1 MSLADDINKLSF
13 KDIGVWPTPFKVVA
27 MALLFGV
34 LLLGGYWFLWK
45 DQVESLDQSRQE
57 EQKLRAEFLEKKK
70 QALNLDLYREQVKE
84 IEQAFGALV
93 RQLPNKS
100 EMDALLTD
108 INQAG
113 LGRGLE
119 FDLFKPSPETMRDF
133 YAELPITVRITGSY
147 HDLGRFASDVAQ
159 LPRIVTLNNLAITQ
173 TKDGVLTLDAVAMTY
188 RYLDEEELAKVK
200 KAAKAAKDSK
210 GGNK

>member
-1 MSLADDINKLSF
+1 MSLADDINKLNF
-13 KDIGVWPTPFKVVA
+13 KDIGIWPAPFKVAA
-27 MALLFGV
+27 MILLFAALL
-34 LLLGGYWFLWK
+34 LAGYWFLWK
-45 DQVESLDQSRQE
+45 DQIEGLDQLRQQ
-57 EQKLRAEFLEKKK
+57 EQKLRAEYLEKKK

-133 YAELPITVRITGSY
+133 YAELPIAVRITGSY

-173 TKDGVLTLDAVAMTY
+173 TKEGVLTLDAVAMTY
-188 RYLDEEELAKVK
+188 RYLDEDEIAKTK
-200 KAAKAAKDSK
+200 KAAKDAKGVK
-210 GGNK
+210 K

>member
-13 KDIGVWPTPFKVVA
+13 KDMGVWPAPFKVVA
-27 MALLFGV
+27 MAILFGA
-34 LLLGGYWFLWK
+34 LLLAGYWFIWK
-45 DQVESLDQSRQE
+45 DQMETLDQSRQE
-57 EQKLRAEFLEKKK
+57 EQKLRLEFLDKKK

-119 FDLFKPSPETMRDF
+119 FELFKPAPQETVRDF
-133 YAELPITVRITGSY
+133 YAEMPITVRITGSY

-159 LPRIVTLNNLAITQ
+159 LPRIVTLNNLAISQ
-173 TKDGVLTLDAVAMTY
+173 NKDGVLALDAVAMTY
-188 RYLDEEELAKVK
+188 RYLDEEEIAKTK
-200 KAAKAAKDSK
+200 KATKDKGAKK
-210 GGNK
+210 

>member
-13 KDIGVWPTPFKVVA
+13 KDMGAWPLPFKVAA
-27 MALLFGV
+27 MAVLFAV
-34 LLLGGYWFLWK
+34 LMLAGYWFIW
-45 DQVESLDQSRQE
+45 QNQMEALDKSRQE
-57 EQKLRAEFLEKKK
+57 EQKLRTEFLEKKK
-70 QALNLDLYREQVKE
+70 QALNLDLYRAQVKE

-100 EMDALLTD
+100 EMDALVTD

-119 FDLFKPSPETMRDF
+119 FQLFKPAPQETMRDF
-133 YAELPITVRITGSY
+133 YAERPITVRITGGY

-159 LPRIVTLNNLAITQ
+159 LPRIVTLNNLAISQ
-173 TKDGVLTLDAVAMTY
+173 TKDGILTLDAVAMTY
-188 RYLDEEELAKVK
+188 RYLDEEELANTRKIAKEKGAK
-200 KAAKAAKDSK
+200 K
-210 GGNK
+210 

>member
-1 MSLADDINKLSF
+1 MSLADDINKLNF
-13 KDIGVWPTPFKVVA
+13 KDMGVWPAPFKVAA
-27 MALLFGV
+27 MAILFGA
-34 LLLGGYWFLWK
+34 LLLAGYWFVWK
-45 DQVESLDQSRQE
+45 DQMEALDQSRQE
-57 EQKLRAEFLEKKK
+57 EQKLRTEFLDKKK

-119 FDLFKPSPETMRDF
+119 FELFKPAPETMRDF

-147 HDLGRFASDVAQ
+147 HDLGRFVSDVAQ
-159 LPRIVTLNNLAITQ
+159 LPRIVTLNNLAISQ
-173 TKDGVLTLDAVAMTY
+173 GKDGVLALDAIAMTY
-188 RYLDEEELAKVK
+188 RYLDEEEIAKTK
-200 KAAKAAKDSK
+200 KAAKDKGAKK
-210 GGNK
+210 

>member
-1 MSLADDINKLSF
+1 MSLADDINKLNF
-13 KDIGVWPTPFKVVA
+13 KDMGIWPAPFKVAA
-27 MALLFGV
+27 MAILFGA
-34 LLLGGYWFLWK
+34 LLLAGYWFIWK
-45 DQVESLDQSRQE
+45 DQMEALDQSRQE
-57 EQKLRAEFLEKKK
+57 EQKLRTEFLDKKK

-119 FDLFKPSPETMRDF
+119 FELFKPAPETMRDF

-147 HDLGRFASDVAQ
+147 HDLGRFASDVAM
-159 LPRIVTLNNLAITQ
+159 LPRIVTLNNLAISQ
-173 TKDGVLTLDAVAMTY
+173 TKDGVLALDAVAMTY
-188 RYLDEEELAKVK
+188 RYLDEEEIAKTK
-200 KAAKAAKDSK
+200 KAAKDKGAKK
-210 GGNK
+210 

>member
-1 MSLADDINKLSF
+1 MSLADDINKLNF
-13 KDIGVWPTPFKVVA
+13 KDMGVWPTPFKAAA
-27 MALLFGV
+27 MAILFGA
-34 LLLGGYWFLWK
+34 LLLAGYWFIWK
-45 DQVESLDQSRQE
+45 DQMDALDQARQE
-57 EQKLRAEFLEKKK
+57 EQKLRTEFLDKKK

-119 FDLFKPSPETMRDF
+119 FDLFKPGVETMRDF

-147 HDLGRFASDVAQ
+147 HDLGRFASDVAM
-159 LPRIVTLNNLAITQ
+159 LPRIVTLNNLAISQ
-173 TKDGVLTLDAVAMTY
+173 TKDGILALDAVAMTY
-188 RYLDEEELAKVK
+188 RYLDEEEIAKSK
-200 KAAKAAKDSK
+200 KAAKDKGAKK
-210 GGNK
+210 

>member
-1 MSLADDINKLSF
+1 MSLATISISLVLKIWAFGPRRS
-13 KDIGVWPTPFKVVA
+13 KVAA
-27 MALLFGV
+27 MAILFGA
-34 LLLGGYWFLWK
+34 LLLAGYWFIWK
-45 DQVESLDQSRQE
+45 DQMEALDQSRQE
-57 EQKLRAEFLEKKK
+57 EQKLRLDFLDKKK

-119 FDLFKPSPETMRDF
+119 FELFKPAPQETVRDF
-133 YAELPITVRITGSY
+133 YAEMPITVRITGSY

-159 LPRIVTLNNLAITQ
+159 LPRIVTLNNLAISQ
-173 TKDGVLTLDAVAMTY
+173 G
-188 RYLDEEELAKVK
+188 
-200 KAAKAAKDSK
+200 
-210 GGNK
+210 

>member
-1 MSLADDINKLSF
+1 MSLADDINKLNL
-13 KDIGVWPTPFKVVA
+13 KDMGVWPAPFKVAA
-27 MALLFGV
+27 MAILFGA
-34 LLLGGYWFLWK
+34 LLLAGYWFVWK
-45 DQVESLDQSRQE
+45 DQMEALDQSRQE
-57 EQKLRAEFLEKKK
+57 EQKLRTEFLDKKK

-119 FDLFKPSPETMRDF
+119 FELFKPAPETMRDF

-147 HDLGRFASDVAQ
+147 HDLGRFVSDVAM
-159 LPRIVTLNNLAITQ
+159 LPRIVTLNNLAISQ
-173 TKDGVLTLDAVAMTY
+173 GKDGVLALDAVAMTY
-188 RYLDEEELAKVK
+188 RYLDEEEIAKTK
-200 KAAKAAKDSK
+200 KAAKDK
-210 GGNK
+210 GGKK

>member
-13 KDIGVWPTPFKVVA
+13 KDMGVWPTPFKAAA
-27 MALLFGV
+27 MAILFGA
-34 LLLGGYWFLWK
+34 LLLAGYWFIWK
-45 DQVESLDQSRQE
+45 DQMEALDQARQE
-57 EQKLRAEFLEKKK
+57 EQKLRTEFLDKKK

-119 FDLFKPSPETMRDF
+119 FDLFKPGVETMRDF

-147 HDLGRFASDVAQ
+147 HDLGRFASDVAM
-159 LPRIVTLNNLAITQ
+159 LPRIVTLNNLAISQ
-173 TKDGVLTLDAVAMTY
+173 TKDGILALDAVAMTY
-188 RYLDEEELAKVK
+188 RYLDEEEIAKSK
-200 KAAKAAKDSK
+200 KAAKDKGAKK
-210 GGNK
+210 

>member
-13 KDIGVWPTPFKVVA
+13 KDMGIWPAPFKVAA
-27 MALLFGV
+27 MAILFGA
-34 LLLGGYWFLWK
+34 LLLAGYWFIWK
-45 DQVESLDQSRQE
+45 DQMEALDQSRQE
-57 EQKLRAEFLEKKK
+57 EQKLRLDFLDKKK

-119 FDLFKPSPETMRDF
+119 FELFKPAPQETVRDF
-133 YAELPITVRITGSY
+133 YAEMPITVRITGSY

-159 LPRIVTLNNLAITQ
+159 LPRIVTLNNLAISQ
-173 TKDGVLTLDAVAMTY
+173 NKDGVLALDAVAMTY
-188 RYLDEEELAKVK
+188 RYLDEEEIAKTK
-200 KAAKAAKDSK
+200 KAAKDKGAKK
-210 GGNK
+210 

>member
-13 KDIGVWPTPFKVVA
+13 KDMGVWPAPFKVAA
-27 MALLFGV
+27 MAILFGA
-34 LLLGGYWFLWK
+34 LLLAGYWFIWK
-45 DQVESLDQSRQE
+45 DQMEALDQSRQE
-57 EQKLRAEFLEKKK
+57 EQKLRLEFLDKKK

-119 FDLFKPSPETMRDF
+119 FELFKPAPQETVRDF
-133 YAELPITVRITGSY
+133 YAEMPITVRITGSY

-159 LPRIVTLNNLAITQ
+159 LPRIVTLNNLAISQ
-173 TKDGVLTLDAVAMTY
+173 NKDGVLALDAVAMTY
-188 RYLDEEELAKVK
+188 RYLDEEEIAKTK
-200 KAAKAAKDSK
+200 KAAKDKGAKK
-210 GGNK
+210 

>member
-1 MSLADDINKLSF
+1 MSLADDINKLNF
-13 KDIGVWPTPFKVVA
+13 KDMGAWPVPFKVAA
-27 MALLFGV
+27 MAILFIA
-34 LLLGGYWFLWK
+34 LLLAGYWFIWK
-45 DQVESLDQSRQE
+45 DQMDALDQSRQE
-57 EQKLRAEFLEKKK
+57 EQKLRLDFLDKKK

-119 FDLFKPSPETMRDF
+119 FELFKPAPQETLRDF
-133 YAELPITVRITGSY
+133 YAEMPITVRITGSY
-147 HDLGRFASDVAQ
+147 HDLARFASDVAQ
-159 LPRIVTLNNLAITQ
+159 LPRIVTLNNLAISQ
-173 TKDGVLTLDAVAMTY
+173 TKDGILALDAIAMTY
-188 RYLDEEELAKVK
+188 RYLDEEEIAKTK
-200 KAAKAAKDSK
+200 KAAKDKGAKK
-210 GGNK
+210 

>member
-13 KDIGVWPTPFKVVA
+13 KDMGVWPAPFKAAA
-27 MALLFGV
+27 MAILFV
-34 LLLGGYWFLWK
+34 ALLLAGYWFIWK
-45 DQVESLDQSRQE
+45 DQMEALDQSRQE
-57 EQKLRAEFLEKKK
+57 EQKLRTEFLDKKK

-113 LGRGLE
+113 LCRRLE
-119 FDLFKPSPETMRDF
+119 FELFKPAPEKMR
-133 YAELPITVRITGSY
+133 AL
-147 HDLGRFASDVAQ
+147 FAA
-159 LPRIVTLNNLAITQ
+159 
-173 TKDGVLTLDAVAMTY
+173 
-188 RYLDEEELAKVK
+188 
-200 KAAKAAKDSK
+200 
-210 GGNK
+210 

>member
-1 MSLADDINKLSF
+1 MSLADDINKLNF
-13 KDIGVWPTPFKVVA
+13 KDMGVWPAPFKVAA
-27 MALLFGV
+27 MAILFGA
-34 LLLGGYWFLWK
+34 LLLAGYWFIWK
-45 DQVESLDQSRQE
+45 DQMEALDQSRQE
-57 EQKLRAEFLEKKK
+57 EQKLRTEFLDKKK

-119 FDLFKPSPETMRDF
+119 FELFKPAPETMRDF

-147 HDLGRFASDVAQ
+147 HDLGRFVSDVAQ
-159 LPRIVTLNNLAITQ
+159 LPRIVTLNNLAISQ
-173 TKDGVLTLDAVAMTY
+173 GKDGVLALDAVAMTY
-188 RYLDEEELAKVK
+188 RYLDEEEIAKTK
-200 KAAKAAKDSK
+200 KAAKDKGAKK
-210 GGNK
+210 